1 MNSDFTVT
9 FYIHLGSGHTIQN
22 PKMANFTA
30 KIHKNIISID

>member
-22 PKMANFTA
+22 PKNGQFYR
-30 KIHKNIISID
+30 